1 MIGGFKPY
9 SEMRESGVGFLE
21 ELPAHWKVRRLKDWL
36 QVNEAVL
43 PEDTDPD
50 YMFEYLDIGS
60 VGTGRLVQS
69 PQKLRFE
76 GSPSRAKRLVRAGDT
91 IVSTVRT
98 YLKAVWHAEDPRGDL
113 VASTGFAVLS
123 PQSGTCAKFVSYVC
137 QSEPFIAR
145 ITRDSVGVAYPA
157 IAETRLANF
166 RVGVPPYS
174 EQAAIVRLLDHA
186 DDRIQRY
193 IRAKEKL
200 IALLEEQKQA
210 IIHQAVTGQIDVRTG
225 RRYPAYKDSGVEW
238 LGEVPEHWEVA
249 ALRFRYSQC
258 LGKMLDTK
266 SMTGAHGLS
275 YLRNVDVQW
284 DHINVEDLPAMDIL
298 PTEYERF
305 TVQTGDLLVCEGGEV
320 GRCAIWSGALTVCGF
335 QKALH
340 RLRPRDARRDLP
352 RFLYHILWTAVH
364 RNAFSDGHLSTIAHL
379 TGDKLRAHRFP
390 FPPPNEQECLV
401 GVLDRVLLDTDRAI
415 RRIRRQVAVV
425 REYRTRLIADV
436 VTGKVDVRKTAA
448 ASPETE
454 LLMAEGSPGFPD
466 EARTPQRKD
475 QRESTMAES

>member
-76 GSPSRAKRLVRAGDT
+76 GSPSRARRLVRAGDT

-200 IALLEEQKQA
+200 IALLKEQVQA

-225 RRYPAYKDSGVEW
+225 KRYLAYKDSGVEW
-238 LGEVPEHWEVA
+238 LGEVPAHWEVA
-249 ALRFRYSQC
+249 ALRFRYSQS

-266 SMTGAHGLS
+266 RITGAHALP
-275 YLRNVDVQW
+275 YLRNTDVQW
-284 DHINVEDLPAMDIL
+284 DQINLKNLPMMDIS
-298 PTEYERF
+298 PSEYERF
-305 TVQTGDLLVCEGGEV
+305 TVQMGDLLVCEGGEV
-320 GRCAIWSGALTVCGF
+320 GRCAIWAGGISRCGF

-340 RLRPRDARRDLP
+340 RLRPRNARRDLP
-352 RFLYHILWTAVH
+352 RFLYYVFWTAV
-364 RNAFSDGHLSTIAHL
+364 RRQAFYDGQLSTIGHL
-379 TGDKLRAHRFP
+379 TGEKLRAHRFP
-390 FPPPNEQECLV
+390 FPTPNEQECLV
-401 GVLDRVLLDTDRAI
+401 GVLDRAIQDADQAI
-415 RRIRRQVAVV
+415 RNVRRQIALV
-425 REYRTRLIADV
+425 REYHARLIADV
-436 VTGKVDVRKTAA
+436 VTGKVDVRGTQAA
-448 ASPETE
+448 LPKKEFFF
-454 LLMAEGSPGFPD
+454 AEG
-466 EARTPQRKD
+466 D
-475 QRESTMAES
+475 QRSSANGASTLEQNG